1 MDLQAVA
8 SRHKLNLGRDFRWVA
23 NKPANSP
30 TCAWKL
36 QNMHFRATGLVHI
49 LYSLA
54 NRLM

>member
-1 MDLQAVA
+1 MDLQVVA

-23 NKPANSP
+23 NELANFLI
-30 TCAWKL
+30 CAWKL